1 MAIYRLVRDDYSSW
15 YLEMIKPEYGK
26 PIDSTTYEHAI
37 EYMDALLRLLHPFMP
52 FITEELWQNLRQRR
66 PGESVMYAAAPK
78 ATEYSPALIDAMA
91 VAQEIVTAVRGA
103 RAAKGLSP
111 RQALVLNV
119 LGSLDKGIP
128 TEVIAKLANIEGI
141 NENAAK
147 DPLAA
152 SFMVGTTEFNIP
164 MESTVDAEAELQR
177 LTKDLEYNRGFLQSV
192 ERKLSNERFVANAPA
207 AVVEAE
213 RRKQADATAKIAAL
227 EASIAAIKSQK

>member
-1 MAIYRLVRDDYSSW
+1 
-15 YLEMIKPEYGK
+15 
-26 PIDSTTYEHAI
+26 
-37 EYMDALLRLLHPFMP
+37 
-52 FITEELWQNLRQRR
+52 
-66 PGESVMYAAAPK
+66 MYAAAPK
-78 ATEYSPALIDAMA
+78 ATEYSPVLIDAMA